1 MFEKVVAIMKDQ
13 LSLDVEIKPESKFK
27 DDLGIDSLDLYELAM
42 TIEEETGIELS
53 SDALESMECV
63 QDVVSFLE
71 ANA

>member
-42 TIEEETGIELS
+42 TIEEETGVELS
-53 SDALESMECV
+53 SDALENMVCV